1 MNLKT
6 ECSDLNKIYQ
16 ELLIAQEEFAGM
28 KPGENL
34 SVHSYEV
41 ISRLITLSLMEI
53 NFKRLQN
60 PGDSR

>member
-16 ELLIAQEEFAGM
+16 ELLIAQKEFAGM

-34 SVHSYEV
+34 STESYEV

-60 PGDSR
+60 SGDSC

>member
-6 ECSDLNKIYQ
+6 ENSDLDQIYMD
-16 ELLIAQEEFAGM
+16 LLKAQKEFAGM

-34 SVHSYEV
+34 STQSYEV
-41 ISRLITLSLMEI
+41 ISRLIALSLMEI